1 MMRGDPLEDAMV
13 KGVIWI
19 SLCLVL
25 TAGCGSEEPSTADD
39 AGPRTTAAATESS
52 ASDVRGAAIIGRW
65 ERVHACTELVSAL
78 EEVGLGDVA
87 APIVAGDYYSD
98 GSAAELAAKDDLC
111 EGAKPPFVHSHFF
124 DASGGFGSLNE
135 DENQVDEGP
144 YEIVDDRTIRIGGDQ
159 GVAFNYEIEDYTLT
173 LSPVLSEAMVEE
185 ALANPTQITNAT
197 RAVAV
202 AYPGQEWKRVPCKTW
217 C

>member
-1 MMRGDPLEDAMV
+1 MV
-13 KGVIWI
+13 KSAIWI

-25 TAGCGSEEPSTADD
+25 SAGCGSQEPSSADD
-39 AGPRTTAAATESS
+39 AGRPTSAAATESS
-52 ASDVRGAAIIGRW
+52 ASGGGEAAIVGRW

-78 EEVGLGDVA
+78 EEAGLGDVA

-124 DASGGFGSLNE
+124 DASGRFGSLDEN
-135 DENQVDEGP
+135 ENQVDEGP
-144 YEIVDDRTIRIGGDQ
+144 YEVVDDRTIRIGGNQ
-159 GVAFNYEIEDYTLT
+159 GVTFNYEIEGDTLT
-173 LSPVLSEAMVEE
+173 LSPVLTEAMVEE
-185 ALANPTQITNAT
+185 ALANPTEITDAT

>member
-1 MMRGDPLEDAMV
+1 MV
-13 KGVIWI
+13 KCAIWM

-25 TAGCGSEEPSTADD
+25 LSAGCGSDEPSSADD
-39 AGPRTTAAATESS
+39 AGSSTTAAATESS
-52 ASDVRGAAIIGRW
+52 ASAESAIVGRW
-65 ERVHACTELVSAL
+65 ERVHACSELVSAL
-78 EEVGLGDVA
+78 EEAGLGDVA

-98 GSAAELAAKDDLC
+98 GSVGELAGKDDLC

-124 DASGGFGSLNE
+124 DASGRFGSLDE
-135 DENQVDEGP
+135 SENQVDEGA
-144 YEIVDDRTIRIGGDQ
+144 YEVVGDRRIRIGGDQ
-159 GVAFNYEIEDYTLT
+159 GVTFNYEIEGDTLM
-173 LSPVLSEAMVEE
+173 LSPVVTEAMVEE
-185 ALANPTQITNAT
+185 ALANPTEITDAA